1 MKEEKNGIYIV
12 TAKLA
17 NTNNKNLVSQKIY
30 FDKNLNVTK
39 VEVFDESGNMQIKM
53 VYNSLDT
60 KATFNDKYFLVSEN
74 MKSTEENAESKTT
87 MSSLEEAI
95 YPMYLPSGTYL
106 SNEESIKKDDSNR
119 KILTFQGESPFILV
133 EESVSTSDDIEI
145 VPVSGE
151 PTILMDTVGALSS
164 SSVNFISN
172 GIEYY
177 IASESLT
184 SQEILQVAQSINT
197 IPMVK

>member
-1 MKEEKNGIYIV
+1 M
-12 TAKLA
+12 
-17 NTNNKNLVSQKIY
+17 
-30 FDKNLNVTK
+30 
-39 VEVFDESGNMQIKM
+39 FDESGNMQIKM